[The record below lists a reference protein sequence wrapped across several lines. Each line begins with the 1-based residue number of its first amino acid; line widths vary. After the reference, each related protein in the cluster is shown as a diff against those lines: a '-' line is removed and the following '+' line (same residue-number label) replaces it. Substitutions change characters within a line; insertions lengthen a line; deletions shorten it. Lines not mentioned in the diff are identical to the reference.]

1 MFSFR
6 RVDVIML
13 KEQFTASLLILRRR
27 FCWSYTDIFF
37 KIGNVKN
44 SARLE
49 FEDEDKAKLIEWNYG
64 EFWYYEAMN
73 RTWWSQDEVKS
84 GEIFE
89 EVRCFSSLYKRF
101 LMKPNKTNTS
111 QLGWSERLM

>member
-89 EVRCFSSLYKRF
+89 EVSCYTNLSKDFS
-101 LMKPNKTNTS
+101 
-111 QLGWSERLM
+111 

>member
-84 GEIFE
+84 GEIFG
-89 EVRCFSSLYKRF
+89 EVSCFS
-101 LMKPNKTNTS
+101 
-111 QLGWSERLM
+111 